1 MSTKKRAAWISVAVV
16 AVITI
21 TKFTFFL
28 LSGSAAVLSESWHGF
43 SDLLTSSIVLFFI
56 YRSKKQRIIKN
67 VPREQ
72 PSPTR
77 IFKLFLNIDS
87 ENKAAL
93 LISTLLFI
101 ISISIF
107 LNILLYPAAI
117 KVSFPLET
125 GITFVFLSIGSYF
138 LYHFQSSLGRSVKSA
153 AIVADGMHS
162 KADMVIALM
171 TALSLF
177 LYYFNVNVD
186 RYIGLVTSVY
196 IFVTAVEMMT
206 NTILSIKGDS
216 THISLLKILMSTWSY
231 TTSHLLHT
239 SLLTPWRRY
248 KKPILTIVLLSL
260 LVGYG
265 STAFYTV
272 DTERSAILL
281 RIGKVVNKTEP
292 ISPGLHLKYPWPID
306 RVISYTSE
314 VIYSLAIANTTQ
326 PDSALLWS
334 VEHGDDQ
341 YFISGDNNF
350 FMPYIVVNYKIKD
363 VYTYHTFNK
372 RPYKLLEKITMSYIT
387 RIFASNSFYNIAVFQ
402 RKEWAST
409 AKKEI
414 QKKLDNLN
422 SGIQI
427 VNFILK
433 DIHPPISIAK
443 SYEAVIASYQ
453 KQKELTNSAQQYAFV
468 HTSASLG
475 KAHAITTEANTFA
488 FTATHQAEG
497 SVARY
502 LGKLASYKTA
512 PKLIKRLL
520 FLESATKSLTTSEKI
535 VFDKKTGLTRQFLY
549 NEKFLFK
556 GSIKK

>member
-1 MSTKKRAAWISVAVV
+1 MSTKNRAAWISVLVV
-16 AVITI
+16 TVITI
-21 TKFTFFL
+21 TKFSFFL

-43 SDLLTSSIVLFFI
+43 SDLLTSSIVLLFI
-56 YRSKKQRIIKN
+56 YRSKKQKP
-67 VPREQ
+67 VQTFSGEQ
-72 PSPTR
+72 STAKKMFR
-77 IFKLFLNIDS
+77 LFWNIDS

-93 LISTLLFI
+93 LISAFLFI

-117 KVSFPLET
+117 KVSYPLET

-138 LYHFQSSLGRSVKSA
+138 LYHFQTSLGKSVQSA

-177 LYYFNVNVD
+177 LYYFTINID
-186 RYIGLVTSVY
+186 KYIGLLTSTY
-196 IFVTAVEMMT
+196 IFFTAIEMMT

-216 THISLLKILMSTWSY
+216 THISLLKISINGWNY
-231 TTSHLLHT
+231 TVSHPFQIALLQ
-239 SLLTPWRRY
+239 PWKRY
-248 KKPILTIVLLSL
+248 KKSIVTLLTLTLLI
-260 LVGYG
+260 GYG
-265 STAFYTV
+265 STALYTV

-281 RIGKVVNKTEP
+281 RIGKVVNKMEP
-292 ISPGLHLKYPWPID
+292 VLPGLHLKYPWPID

-314 VIYSLAIANTTQ
+314 VIYSLAIANTTEA
-326 PDSALLWS
+326 DSALIWS
-334 VEHGDDQ
+334 VEHGDNQ

-372 RPYKLLEKITMSYIT
+372 RPYKLLEKITMAYIT
-387 RIFASNSFYNIAVFQ
+387 RIFASNSFYDIAVFQ
-402 RKEWAST
+402 RKEWSSH
-409 AKKEI
+409 AKEEI
-414 QKKLDNLN
+414 QKRLDSLN

-427 VNFILK
+427 VDFILK
-433 DIHPPISIAK
+433 DIHPPVAISK

-453 KQKELTNSAQQYAFV
+453 KQKELKNSAQKYAFV
-468 HTSASLG
+468 HTSASFG
-475 KAHAITTEANTFA
+475 KAHAITTQANTFA
-488 FTATHQAEG
+488 FVATHQAEG

-502 LGKLASYKTA
+502 LGKLDSYKTA
-512 PKLIKRLL
+512 PRLIKRLL
-520 FLESATKSLTTSEKI
+520 FLDSATKSLTKSEKI
-535 VFDKKTGLTRQFLY
+535 VFDPKTGLTRQFLY